1 MDIKLFEDNIKWIDD
16 TVSADNLN
24 KLTIQIKPSVL
35 CGERLNSGGN
45 GDWISIAESSAYMVL
60 TKTTS
65 EVITFMN

>member
-16 TVSADNLN
+16 TASADCLN
-24 KLTIQIKPSVL
+24 KLTLQMKQTML
-35 CGERLNSGGN
+35 CQEGSNNDSN
-45 GDWISIAESSAYMVL
+45 GDWVSIAESSAYMVL